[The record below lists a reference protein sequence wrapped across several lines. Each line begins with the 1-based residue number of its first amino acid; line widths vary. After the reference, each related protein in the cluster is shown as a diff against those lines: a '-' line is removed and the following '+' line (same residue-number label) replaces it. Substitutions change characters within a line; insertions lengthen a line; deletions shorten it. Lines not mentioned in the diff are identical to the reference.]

1 MYFQFIAPIY
11 NQLRSIHTQHRLAER
26 EERGFVQFAPAANK
40 LRQTTDKE
48 TLTISVLQITQ
59 FPFDFSHGRTCEKYL
74 QAVRGKMCEMKDFH
88 LDEYHKLQDDPIR
101 LPHQVCHQL
110 ILHFA
115 SHINSNGNSIFTV
128 MMGGRW
134 FSSTLGDNPS
144 VARVEELAVEH
155 LKRII
160 RCDKTPVR

>member
-1 MYFQFIAPIY
+1 MVPI
-11 NQLRSIHTQHRLAER
+11 
-26 EERGFVQFAPAANK
+26 K
-40 LRQTTDKE
+40 
-48 TLTISVLQITQ
+48 ISVIQNHQRKSL
-59 FPFDFSHGRTCEKYL
+59 C
-74 QAVRGKMCEMKDFH
+74 KMNDFH
-88 LDEYHKLQDDPIR
+88 LEEYQIGFTTDDTTT
-101 LPHQVCHQL
+101 CNQL

-115 SHINSNGNSIFTV
+115 SLNSNGNSIFTV

>member
-1 MYFQFIAPIY
+1 MKNTGEFFCKYKITNNVQNERYSFGGIPQIGIIIVDNTSC
-11 NQLRSIHTQHRLAER
+11 NQLIRN
-26 EERGFVQFAPAANK
+26 FV
-40 LRQTTDKE
+40 
-48 TLTISVLQITQ
+48 
-59 FPFDFSHGRTCEKYL
+59 
-74 QAVRGKMCEMKDFH
+74 FH
-88 LDEYHKLQDDPIR
+88 I
-101 LPHQVCHQL
+101 
-110 ILHFA
+110 I
-115 SHINSNGNSIFTV
+115 SNGNSIFTV